1 MLLVFKHPK
10 FRLLWLNS
18 VSSDAGTIILI
29 MSQGLLAL
37 ELTGSEFWLGAVAG
51 VNGLA
56 ILAFSLIAGVMADR
70 IDRRFLVALA
80 GALDVAVAAT
90 LAALL
95 FFGVEALWHLLLG
108 GVVNGIAISTRMPA
122 RNALTLDLVGREN
135 LLKATA
141 ANFAA
146 IQIVAIVA
154 PLLTGL
160 VVTAF
165 DLSWAYVMV
174 AVSAGMGLIS
184 LLGLRGVPKPTGR
197 AGPPLKDLMEGA
209 KYVFRAPTVRTLIM
223 LAIVAEV
230 FAWSHETML
239 PVMAEVELGV
249 GASGYGY
256 ILSAAGAGALV
267 TTIAISS
274 MKEVGR
280 KGIFALVGL
289 SMFGGFL
296 ILFSLS
302 PWLPLSLILITL
314 AYSGAMAYE
323 TMLGALLQMVVRD
336 DMRGRVLSFQT
347 ATWGLTGAS
356 GFHTGAIAAA
366 LGAPVAI
373 ALGGAVVL
381 VNALR
386 VAPQFLRLDERAA
399 DQLDDD

>member
-1 MLLVFKHPK
+1 MLLVFKHPR

-18 VSSDAGTIILI
+18 VFSDAGTIILI

-51 VNGLA
+51 VNGIA
-56 ILAFSLIAGVMADR
+56 ILSFSLIAGVMADR

-80 GALDVAVAAT
+80 GALDVAVAAS
-90 LAALL
+90 LALLL

-122 RNALTLDLVGREN
+122 RNALTLDLVGRDN
-135 LLKATA
+135 LIKATA

-146 IQIVAIVA
+146 IQLVAIVA

-160 VVTAF
+160 VITAF

-174 AVSAGMGLIS
+174 AVSAGMGVLS
-184 LLGLRGVPKPTGR
+184 LVTLRGVSKPTGR

-209 KYVFRAPTVRTLIM
+209 KFVFRAPTVRSLIL
-223 LAIVAEV
+223 LAIVAEI

-239 PVMAEVELGV
+239 PVIAEVELGV

-274 MKEVGR
+274 MREVGR
-280 KGIFALVGL
+280 KGVFALVGL

-302 PWLPLSLILITL
+302 PWLSLSLILITL

-323 TMLGALLQMVVRD
+323 TMLGALLQMVVPD
-336 DMRGRVLSFQT
+336 EMRGRVLSFQT

-356 GFHTGAIAAA
+356 GFHTGAIATA
-366 LGAPVAI
+366 LGAPIAI

-381 VNALR
+381 VNAVR

-399 DQLDDD
+399 DQSDDD